1 MPTGS
6 AHANGVALFASPRGW
21 YTAGMSIAATRP
33 PKNALRGR
41 YVHLMAL
48 YADNYW
54 RLTRV
59 FGPDRLAPGEYRS
72 SVGDGLD
79 LLLRMDQRRPYT
91 LEFTLSYAI
100 PDPVSGGPDPSASLR
115 LYRDAR
121 LAEVLACH
129 GARRIEDAIGRGA
142 GAEEVVSHRLRMNA
156 FLGKWLEYLEDRGHS
171 RFTLLP
177 VHGALADLAAGS

>member
-1 MPTGS
+1 
-6 AHANGVALFASPRGW
+6 
-21 YTAGMSIAATRP
+21 MSIAGIRP
-33 PKNALRGR
+33 QKRNALRGR

-59 FGPDRLAPGEYRS
+59 LGPDRLALGEYRS

-79 LLLRMDQRRPYT
+79 LVLRMEERHPYT
-91 LEFTLSYAI
+91 LEFTLSYAL
-100 PDPVSGGPDPSASLR
+100 PDPESGAPDPSASLR

-142 GAEEVVSHRLRMNA
+142 GPEMVVSHRLRMNA
-156 FLGKWLEYLEDRGHS
+156 FLSKWLEYLEDCGHS
-171 RFTLLP
+171 RFTLRP
-177 VHGALADLAAGS
+177 VHPVGRD

>member
-1 MPTGS
+1 
-6 AHANGVALFASPRGW
+6 
-21 YTAGMSIAATRP
+21 MSIAGIHPQR
-33 PKNALRGR
+33 NALRGR

-59 FGPDRLAPGEYRS
+59 LGPDRLAPGEYRS

-79 LLLRMDQRRPYT
+79 LVLRMEERHPYT
-91 LEFTLSYAI
+91 LEFTLSYAL
-100 PDPVSGGPDPSASLR
+100 PDPESGAPDPSASLR

-129 GARRIEDAIGRGA
+129 GARRIEDAIGRCA
-142 GAEEVVSHRLRMNA
+142 GPEAVVSHRLRMNA

-177 VHGALADLAAGS
+177 ADPVGPDLPRGS

>member
-1 MPTGS
+1 
-6 AHANGVALFASPRGW
+6 
-21 YTAGMSIAATRP
+21 MSIAGIRP
-33 PKNALRGR
+33 QRNALRGR

-59 FGPDRLAPGEYRS
+59 LGPDRLALGEYRS

-79 LLLRMDQRRPYT
+79 LVLRMEERHPYT
-91 LEFTLSYAI
+91 LEFTLSYTL
-100 PDPVSGGPDPSASLR
+100 PDPESGAPDPSASLR

-142 GAEEVVSHRLRMNA
+142 SPEMVVSHRLRMNA
-156 FLGKWLEYLEDRGHS
+156 FLSKWLEYLEDCGHS
-171 RFTLLP
+171 RFTLRP
-177 VHGALADLAAGS
+177 VHPVGPD